1 MLSTMA
7 TEKTALL
14 AVLLAGGVVTRN
26 RFLSLSSGH
35 VSTLAGM

>member
-7 TEKTALL
+7 TEKMAQL
-14 AVLLAGGVVTRN
+14 AVLLADSVVTRK

-35 VSTLAGM
+35 VSTLARM